1 MLFLGGLLLNILAL
15 LGGLDPLMAKGST
28 GFVGFDLVAL
38 LQQICSS
45 QIAGVGFI
53 ILVSGGFAA
62 YMQAIGASD
71 RFVTVCAKP
80 LSYVR
85 NPYLI
90 LALVFIFGHC
100 LSLVITSAAGLAML
114 MVVTVY
120 PLIIRVGCSSLS
132 AAAVVASVLIIGY
145 APASGTANL
154 AAELVGLEPI
164 EYFVKYQLPL
174 AVPTVLAMAAT
185 HVVVQYWFDRR
196 EGRGVAAD
204 LEELA
209 EKRRGLEKAPAF
221 YAVFP
226 VLPIVFLLI
235 FNKMVFKTV
244 TMNVPTAMFLCWLLA
259 FLADLLVRRNVRES
273 FDLSFAMFKGMG
285 SILTSTVGLIFVA
298 AFFAKGPQNVGIV
311 DLLLSG
317 ANGLGLGSI
326 GMGIVLSAIIG
337 VVTVLTG
344 SGVAAFTSLGH
355 IVPDVAAGMGVD
367 PYYLMDQQAARAP
380 IGCNRLIYL
389 PYLMG
394 ERSPV
399 WDAYA
404 RGEFFGLSLKTTR
417 REMNRAVLEG
427 CAYGLRQMF
436 DICEELTGEKI
447 THFSSIGGGAKSKV
461 WAQIKADITGRDIT
475 VLDMSDMAPVGAAL
489 LAGVGAGVFKDV
501 YEASAKVEKAVYTKI
516 KHSDADKEVYDRRY
530 QVYTGLYPRLKDL
543 YRVNLGIKEN

>member
-1 MLFLGGLLLNILAL
+1 MQSIMPWLGILVLILSGWAVVKKYQVNMVLFLGGLLLNILAL

-38 LQQICSS
+38 LQQISSS

-120 PLIIRVGCSSLS
+120 PLIIRVGCSPLS

-164 EYFVKYQLPL
+164 EYFVKYQLPM

-244 TMNVPTAMFLCWLLA
+244 TMNVPTAMFLCWLIA

-298 AFFAKGPQNVGIV
+298 AFFAKGLQNVGIV

-367 PYYLMDQQAARAP
+367 GISMMLMMHTAAEMLRA
-380 IGCNRLIYL
+380 
-389 PYLMG
+389 M
-394 ERSPV
+394 SPV
-399 WDAYA
+399 
-404 RGEFFGLSLKTTR
+404 
-417 REMNRAVLEG
+417 
-427 CAYGLRQMF
+427 
-436 DICEELTGEKI
+436 
-447 THFSSIGGGAKSKV
+447 
-461 WAQIKADITGRDIT
+461 
-475 VLDMSDMAPVGAAL
+475 
-489 LAGVGAGVFKDV
+489 AGVIIIVAGFAQVNPLTMVKRTTV
-501 YEASAKVEKAVYTKI
+501 PILVGYVVMLASV
-516 KHSDADKEVYDRRY
+516 SLMF
-530 QVYTGLYPRLKDL
+530 G
-543 YRVNLGIKEN
+543 